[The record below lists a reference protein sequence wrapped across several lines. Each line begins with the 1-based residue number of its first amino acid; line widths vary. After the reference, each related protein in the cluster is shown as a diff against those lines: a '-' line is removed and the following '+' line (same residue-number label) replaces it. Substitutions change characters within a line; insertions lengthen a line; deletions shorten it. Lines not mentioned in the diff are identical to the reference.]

1 MAECTSQIPKAEQ
14 DVSEHVSEIGSA
26 GGEYLPQADEF
37 PHGDQQTDCSLERVP
52 PDGRDPGD
60 SDTSGRGTEAPDG
73 NSANEGFIV
82 RQRRLTELVKELSS
96 PNKHDVLPLIVGV
109 SDLESDTVSL
119 HIPEKAPEDVVETL
133 FGFVAPPSW
142 EGLIVVA
149 HGRAYCEGEMEDHV
163 TIGYGLGR
171 NGEEVSV
178 LRRKTEVLVSTL
190 SAEGRVLDCC
200 RRAFGLS
207 TPPAQEG
214 IVELFIAAWL
224 GRIFRAAGGDAS
236 DIGYAADLS
245 SEAGTRELRL
255 AGGDQDSLVGLG
267 DSSEVG
273 SLREEAYPAD
283 SSKAGDLGGEAVD
296 WPLLLKLHP
305 LIEGEHCLSPREVG
319 ARAKELCRKGSW
331 GRLRRAVETG
341 EMPHSSITS
350 EAAAWMDDSMFA
362 RWCLAAFPN
371 SDELADSLGEMLSA
385 DLHQKVV
392 ECLDEQRG

>member
-1 MAECTSQIPKAEQ
+1 MSKNILQTPEAECAEA
-14 DVSEHVSEIGSA
+14 ECI
-26 GGEYLPQADEF
+26 
-37 PHGDQQTDCSLERVP
+37 
-52 PDGRDPGD
+52 
-60 SDTSGRGTEAPDG
+60 SDEAPDG

-96 PNKHDVLPLIVGV
+96 PNKHDVLPLVVGV

-149 HGRAYCEGEMEDHV
+149 HGRAYCEGEVEDHV

-171 NGEEVSV
+171 GGEEVSV
-178 LRRKTEVLVSTL
+178 LRRKTEVMVSTL

-224 GRIFRAAGGDAS
+224 GRIFKAAGGEAA
-236 DIGYAADLS
+236 DIGDAADR
-245 SEAGTRELRL
+245 T
-255 AGGDQDSLVGLG
+255 
-267 DSSEVG
+267 
-273 SLREEAYPAD
+273 
-283 SSKAGDLGGEAVD
+283 GEAVD
-296 WPLLLKLHP
+296 WPSLLKLHP
-305 LIEGEHCLSPREVG
+305 LIEGEHRLSPIEVG
-319 ARAKELCRKGSW
+319 AQARELCRNGSW
-331 GRLRRAVETG
+331 GRLRNAVETG

-362 RWCLAAFPN
+362 RWCLAAFPDSN
-371 SDELADSLGEMLSA
+371 ELADSLGEMLPGE
-385 DLHQKVV
+385 LHQKVV
-392 ECLDEQRG
+392 ECLEEQRG

>member
-1 MAECTSQIPKAEQ
+1 MTECTSQIPE
-14 DVSEHVSEIGSA
+14 VESA
-26 GGEYLPQADEF
+26 G
-37 PHGDQQTDCSLERVP
+37 
-52 PDGRDPGD
+52 
-60 SDTSGRGTEAPDG
+60 SDTGGRGTEAPDG

-149 HGRAYCEGEMEDHV
+149 HGRAYCEGEVEDHV

-190 SAEGRVLDCC
+190 SAEGRVLDSC

-224 GRIFRAAGGDAS
+224 GRIFRVAGGDAS
-236 DIGYAADLS
+236 DIRDTAD
-245 SEAGTRELRL
+245 
-255 AGGDQDSLVGLG
+255 
-267 DSSEVG
+267 
-273 SLREEAYPAD
+273 
-283 SSKAGDLGGEAVD
+283 DLGGEAVD

-305 LIEGEHCLSPREVG
+305 LIEGEYGLSPREVG
-319 ARAKELCRKGSW
+319 AQARELCRKGSW
-331 GRLRRAVETG
+331 SRLRRAVETG
-341 EMPHSSITS
+341 EMPHSSITA

-362 RWCLAAFPN
+362 RWCLASFPC
-371 SDELADSLGEMLSA
+371 SAELEGRLGEMLPA